1 MLNMLRSQQ
10 EHSSQRSRAAKIK
23 ERDKDLKDRGEV
35 KEDRGKETNLNT
47 KKDKQGLL
55 CTIFRM
61 SRSFGVSEQER
72 KVAILGRKI
81 EREECE

>member
-10 EHSSQRSRAAKIK
+10 ELSSQRSRAAKIK

-61 SRSFGVSEQER
+61 SRSLGVSEQER

>member
-47 KKDKQGLL
+47 KKISRDFSALFSECLGLL
-55 CTIFRM
+55 
-61 SRSFGVSEQER
+61 GLVNR
-72 KVAILGRKI
+72 KEKLLS
-81 EREECE
+81 